1 MRILSVIK
9 QVPDSTAVIKVKP
22 DKSNI
27 EKAGLKMVMNPFDE
41 FAVEL
46 ALRIREARS
55 DVEEIVV
62 MAVGG
67 DKVAEALRTGL
78 AMGADKAVHVNDAS
92 LESHD
97 EIYLAEVLAAAIR
110 KQPSFDLITI
120 GKTAI
125 DMDSWELGPALAEF
139 LGIPDVGAATSFEV
153 SADGKSFTARR
164 RIEGAEEAM
173 EGPLPVLVTAEKGL
187 CEPRYPS
194 LPNLMKA
201 KKKPVDVLKAGDL
214 DGFAGNHKGAT
225 TLTAMSEPPPREACK
240 FIEGEPA
247 DMAKELV
254 RLLREDAK
262 VI

>member
-22 DKSNI
+22 GAADI
-27 EKAGLKMVMNPFDE
+27 EKAGLKLVMNPFDE

-46 ALRIREARS
+46 AIRLREARS
-55 DVEEIVV
+55 DVAEIVV

-92 LESHD
+92 LESHN
-97 EIYLAEVLAAAIR
+97 EIHLAEVLAAAIR
-110 KQPSFDLITI
+110 KHGPFDLITI
-120 GKTAI
+120 GKNAI

-139 LGIPDVGAATSFEV
+139 LGVPNVGAATAFEL

-164 RIEGAEEAM
+164 RIEGAEEAV
-173 EGPLPVLVTAEKGL
+173 EGPLPVLLTIEKGL

-201 KKKPVDVLKAGDL
+201 KKKPLETLKAGDL
-214 DGFAGNHKGAT
+214 QGFAGKHKDAT
-225 TLTAMSEPPPREACK
+225 KLTAMSEPPPRAACK
-240 FIEGEPA
+240 FIDGEPA
-247 DMAKELV
+247 QMAKELV
-254 RLLREDAK
+254 RLLREEAK